1 MVIAFVQMECFMEMM
16 VLIVFINVVIHAKV
30 VMKVNVLVLKIKYTA
45 LMEKIVAVIVVI
57 NVKLVEY
64 VNVSRAIRM
73 MLIFKNVTM
82 INVMRVVMEVV

>member
-1 MVIAFVQMECFMEMM
+1 MEMM